1 MRRDQLEH
9 AIRAAAQLVG
19 LDSVVVIG
27 SQSIL
32 GTWSEDMLPP
42 EATMSREVDIL
53 PLTLSP
59 ADTEE
64 LAEKLGALGELT
76 LFDET
81 HGFHIDGVD
90 MTTAV
95 LPQGWHERLV
105 PVKSWSAGTNKEYT
119 GLCLDPLDLCVA
131 KLIAHR
137 DKDRQFVQAL
147 LTAELVR
154 ASDLLERLALVQPP
168 PHVSL
173 DAPFG
178 WLLDR

>member
-9 AIRAAAQLVG
+9 AIRAAAQLLG

-32 GTWSEDMLPP
+32 DTWSEDMLPS

-64 LAEKLGALGELT
+64 LAEKLGAHGELT

-81 HGFHIDGVD
+81 HGFHVDGVD

-119 GLCLDPLDLCVA
+119 GLCL
-131 KLIAHR
+131 
-137 DKDRQFVQAL
+137 
-147 LTAELVR
+147 
-154 ASDLLERLALVQPP
+154 ERLARVQPP

-178 WLLDR
+178 WLLDRKPATSRMAHTSLEAPAEPWILSRLSAAEAGLDP